1 MAHTCSLWVSN
12 HPQKSLH
19 RCIIIA
25 VCQHIAL
32 FIFATMPRLSDRQR
46 VLREYERFLDKR
58 LKERLLRQAVGA
70 EEDTQ
75 DEIDTIVEDRYNE
88 LISKRYLFRRGQ
100 YRKANHA
107 AFLSIMSYV
116 QPDGG
121 DDSDN
126 SSILS
131 SQVRQK

>member
-1 MAHTCSLWVSN
+1 
-12 HPQKSLH
+12 
-19 RCIIIA
+19 
-25 VCQHIAL
+25 
-32 FIFATMPRLSDRQR
+32 MPRLSDRQR

-88 LISKRYLFRRGQ
+88 LISKRYLFWRQ
-100 YRKANHA
+100 YGKANHA